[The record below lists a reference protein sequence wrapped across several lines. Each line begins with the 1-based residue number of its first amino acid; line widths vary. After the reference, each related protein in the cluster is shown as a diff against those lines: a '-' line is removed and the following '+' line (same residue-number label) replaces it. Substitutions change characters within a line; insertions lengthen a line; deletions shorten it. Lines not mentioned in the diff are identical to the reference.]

1 VSFQVLILICV
12 VYAVV
17 GVRML
22 RDVWHQRATVF
33 DHHVTPPERMQLQQA
48 AFFIVIPFS
57 VALHELGH
65 AIAVW
70 AFGGEVVDFGFYFFA
85 GFVSYAE
92 PFTDLQHLIVTAAG
106 TIVNIILGLLILGFV
121 FLKRPSLS
129 PAWNEL
135 LITGAV
141 LQGANA
147 LIFYPLLDFATGM
160 NGDWSQMYASENGA
174 WRLAVFAVQAGFLAL
189 AWYLNKRQSFRL
201 RLGQLTGYPSGVERG
216 LLGSIATAGRR
227 PTKITAESVAVPPK
241 RLTLVEERMVASA
254 DRVASGW
261 PGTVHHRL
269 RSNPSASE
277 LLMIWSDG
285 VTGVVR
291 IAALRGLPDGSG
303 EIWGLLFSGDDQNS
317 PLRKS
322 RIQRWDAFPEDD
334 DLTMALRV
342 SMERIAR
349 WPVPVDASQVSG

>member
-1 VSFQVLILICV
+1 M
-12 VYAVV
+12 Y
-17 GVRML
+17 
-22 RDVWHQRATVF
+22 
-33 DHHVTPPERMQLQQA
+33 LQQA
-48 AFFIVIPFS
+48 AFFVVIPVS

-70 AFGGEVVDFGFYFFA
+70 AFGGEVIDFGFYFFA

-92 PFTDLQHLIVTAAG
+92 PFSTLQHLVVAAAG
-106 TIVNIILGLLILGFV
+106 TIVNIILGAIILGYV
-121 FLKRPSLS
+121 LLKRPPLG

-160 NGDWSQMYASENGA
+160 NGDWLQMYSSENGT
-174 WRLAVFAVQAGFLAL
+174 WRLAIFAMQAGILGL
-189 AWYLNKRQSFRL
+189 AWYVNRQRSFRL
-201 RLGQLTGYPSGVERG
+201 RLGRLTGYPDGVERG
-216 LLGSIATAGRR
+216 LLGSIASGGRR
-227 PTKITAESVAVPPK
+227 PVPNRTEKIAVAPK
-241 RLTLVEERMVASA
+241 RLTLVEERMVESA
-254 DRVASGW
+254 ERVASGW

-285 VTGVVR
+285 ITGVVR

-303 EIWGLLFSGDDQNS
+303 EVWGLLFSGSDQNT
-317 PLRKS
+317 PLRKN
-322 RIQRWDAFPEDD
+322 RIHRWEVFPDSDE
-334 DLTMALRV
+334 LTLNLRA

-349 WPVPVDASQVSG
+349 WPVPADASHVAGHDL